1 VNYVARAL
9 TVTSVFLSLASA
21 AACGPPPAPVKNAAG
36 ETVDA
41 VSYEER
47 FALNPDPQTHSFRA
61 ARLERVVKLLD
72 KHGLMGQEA
81 AYETK
86 TVDVASV
93 AILVTVGGKEKK
105 ITVKNCAHEKVCAFF
120 NEAVSSELI
129 EKQPQ
134 ACKSGK
140 ACDKK

>member
-1 VNYVARAL
+1 MKNVARI
-9 TVTSVFLSLASA
+9 VSVVACSLALA
-21 AACGPPPAPVKNAAG
+21 AACGPPPAPVKNGAG

-47 FALNPDPQTHSFRA
+47 FALSPDAQTHPFRGD
-61 ARLERVVKLLD
+61 RLDRVVKLLD
-72 KHGLMGQEA
+72 KHALMGVEA
-81 AYETK
+81 TYEAK
-86 TVDVASV
+86 VVDVASV
-93 AILVTVGGKEKK
+93 VITTSVNGKEKK

-120 NEAVSSELI
+120 SEAVSSQLI

-140 ACDKK
+140 PCDKK